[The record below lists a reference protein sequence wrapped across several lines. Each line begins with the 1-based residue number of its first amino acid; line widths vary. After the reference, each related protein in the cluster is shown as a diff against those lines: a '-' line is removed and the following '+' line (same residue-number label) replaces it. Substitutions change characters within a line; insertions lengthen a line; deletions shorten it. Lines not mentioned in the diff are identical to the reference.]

1 MTSNGAFGRRRH
13 DWRNFRNGQ
22 VRIFADQIEKAVE
35 SLFLK
40 RQFVPLLVCVLAYCA
55 AGHAVAQTQLKEV
68 FKNRFL
74 IGAALNEAE
83 FSGTDQVGSLLAK
96 TQFNSIT
103 PENVL
108 KWEVVHPK
116 PGDYNFAPSD
126 RYVEFGEKNGMVI
139 IGHTLVWHNQT
150 PSWVFQDST
159 GKPISR
165 GALLERMRDHIH
177 TVVGRYKGK
186 IKGWDVVNEALNED
200 GSLRE
205 TPWLKII
212 GEDYIVK
219 AFEFARE
226 ADPGVE
232 LYYND
237 YSLENA
243 PKREG
248 AVALIK
254 KLQAANVN
262 VAAVGLQGHYKM
274 DWPSAAQVDTTI
286 EAFAKLGVKVNI
298 TELDI
303 DVVPA
308 TQVNRGA
315 DLSVNNYHVTRE
327 DVYANG
333 LPDSVQTQLAKRYS
347 DLFSVFLK
355 HFGIVGRV
363 TFWGVTDGDSWLNVR
378 GRVNYPL
385 LFDRNGTPKPAYD
398 AVVNAARKQ

>member
-1 MTSNGAFGRRRH
+1 MA
-13 DWRNFRNGQ
+13 
-22 VRIFADQIEKAVE
+22 
-35 SLFLK
+35 
-40 RQFVPLLVCVLAYCA
+40 LLVLS
-55 AGHAVAQTQLKEV
+55 AGEEAVSQPALKNV
-68 FKNRFL
+68 YSGRFL
-74 IGAALNEAE
+74 IGAAVNSRQ
-83 FSGTDQVGSLLAK
+83 FSGEDKRGAALVMA
-96 TQFNSIT
+96 QFNSIT
-103 PENVL
+103 PENNL
-108 KWEVVHPK
+108 KWQLIHPQ
-116 PGDYNFAPSD
+116 PGKYDFDAAD

-150 PSWVFQDST
+150 PRWVFEDST
-159 GKPISR
+159 GKPVDR
-165 GALLERMRDHIH
+165 ETLLKRMHDHIL

-212 GEDYIVK
+212 GEEYLVK
-219 AFEFARE
+219 AYQFAHE
-226 ADPGVE
+226 ADPDAQ

-248 AVALIK
+248 AIRLIK
-254 KLQAANVN
+254 NLQSAGVH
-262 VAAVGLQGHYKM
+262 VAAVGTQGHYKM
-274 DWPSAAQVDTTI
+274 DWPRPDQVDSTI
-286 EAFAKLGVKVNI
+286 DAFSKLGVKVNI

-315 DLSVNNYHVTRE
+315 DLSVNSYHMVKE

-333 LPDSVQTQLAKRYS
+333 LPDSVQTELANRYEG
-347 DLFSVFLK
+347 LFTVFVK
-355 HFGIVGRV
+355 HAGEVGRV
-363 TFWGVTDGDSWLNVR
+363 TFWGVTDGDSWLNWR

-385 LFDRNGTPKPAYD
+385 LFDRNGKPKPAFD
-398 AVVNAARKQ
+398 AVVKAGRTR

>member
-1 MTSNGAFGRRRH
+1 MKK
-13 DWRNFRNGQ
+13 NF
-22 VRIFADQIEKAVE
+22 A
-35 SLFLK
+35 
-40 RQFVPLLVCVLAYCA
+40 PLLVGLLALCVADN
-55 AGHAVAQTQLKEV
+55 AVAQTLLKDV
-68 FKNRFL
+68 FKNHFL
-74 IGAALNEAE
+74 IGAALNDAQC
-83 FSGTDQVGSLLAK
+83 SGVDEQGALLAK
-96 TQFNSIT
+96 AQFNTIT

-108 KWEVVHPK
+108 KWERVHPG
-116 PGDYNFAPSD
+116 PGVYNFDPSD

-150 PSWVFQDST
+150 PLWVFQDSS

-165 GALLERMRDHIH
+165 EALLERMRDHIH

-205 TPWLKII
+205 SPWLKII
-212 GEDYIVK
+212 GEEYIVR

-237 YSLENA
+237 FSLENA

-248 AVALIK
+248 AIALIK
-254 KLQAANVN
+254 KLQAADVQ

-274 DWPSAAQVDTTI
+274 DWPRTEQVDSTI
-286 EAFAKLGVKVNI
+286 EAFVKLGVKVNI

-308 TQVNRGA
+308 TQRNRGA
-315 DLSVNNYHVTRE
+315 DLSMNSYHVVRE
-327 DVYANG
+327 DLYANG
-333 LPDSVQTQLAKRYS
+333 LPDSVQMELAKRYG
-347 DLFSVFLK
+347 DLFSVFVK
-355 HFGIVGRV
+355 HIGIVGRV
-363 TFWGVTDGDSWLNVR
+363 TFWGVTDGDSWLNSR

-385 LFDRNGTPKPAYD
+385 LFDRNGKPKPAFD
-398 AVVNAARKQ
+398 AVVKAGQKP

>member
-1 MTSNGAFGRRRH
+1 MTSLALKK
-13 DWRNFRNGQ
+13 Q
-22 VRIFADQIEKAVE
+22 FA
-35 SLFLK
+35 
-40 RQFVPLLVCVLAYCA
+40 LLLAGVLTLCTADN
-55 AGHAVAQTQLKEV
+55 AVAQTALKDV
-68 FKNRFL
+68 FKNHFL
-74 IGAALNEAE
+74 IGAALNDAE
-83 FSGTDQVGSLLAK
+83 FSGTDQQGAFLAK
-96 TQFNSIT
+96 TQFNTIT

-108 KWEVVHPK
+108 KWGLVHPE
-116 PGDYNFAPSD
+116 PGVYNFAASD

-150 PSWVFQDST
+150 PAWVFQDST

-165 GALLERMRDHIH
+165 EALLERMRDHIH

-205 TPWLKII
+205 SPWLKII
-212 GEDYIVK
+212 GEEYLVK

-226 ADPGVE
+226 ADPSVE

-254 KLQAANVN
+254 KLQAADVN

-274 DWPSAAQVDTTI
+274 DWPRVGQVDSTI
-286 EAFAKLGVKVNI
+286 EAFAKLGVKINI

-315 DLSVNNYHVTRE
+315 DLSVNNYHVMKE
-327 DVYANG
+327 DIYANG
-333 LPDSVQTQLAKRYS
+333 LPDSVQMELAKRYG
-347 DLFSVFLK
+347 DLFSVLVK
-355 HFGIVGRV
+355 HIGVVGRV
-363 TFWGVTDGDSWLNVR
+363 TFWGVTDGDSWLNSH

-385 LFDRNGTPKPAYD
+385 LFDRSGKPKPAFE
-398 AVVNAARKQ
+398 AVVKAGQKP

>member
-1 MTSNGAFGRRRH
+1 MKKT
-13 DWRNFRNGQ
+13 
-22 VRIFADQIEKAVE
+22 
-35 SLFLK
+35 
-40 RQFVPLLVCVLAYCA
+40 FVPLLAGLLAFCVADNT
-55 AGHAVAQTQLKEV
+55 VAQTVLKDV
-68 FKNRFL
+68 FKNHFL
-74 IGAALNEAE
+74 IGAALNDAQC
-83 FSGTDQVGSLLAK
+83 SGIDEQGAALAK
-96 TQFNSIT
+96 IQFNTIT

-108 KWEVVHPK
+108 KWGSVHPE
-116 PGDYNFAPSD
+116 PGVYNFVASD

-150 PSWVFQDST
+150 PAWVFQDST

-165 GALLERMRDHIH
+165 EALLERMRDHIH

-205 TPWLKII
+205 SPWLKII
-212 GEDYIVK
+212 GEDYLVK

-226 ADPGVE
+226 ADPSVE

-254 KLQAANVN
+254 RLQAAEVN

-274 DWPSAAQVDTTI
+274 DWPRVGQVDSTI

-315 DLSVNNYHVTRE
+315 DLSVNNYHVIKE

-333 LPDSVQTQLAKRYS
+333 LPDSVQMELAKRYGN
-347 DLFSVFLK
+347 LFSVFVE
-355 HFGIVGRV
+355 HIGVVGRV
-363 TFWGVTDGDSWLNVR
+363 TFWGVTDGDSWLNSH

-385 LFDRNGTPKPAYD
+385 LFDRKGKPKPAFD
-398 AVVNAARKQ
+398 AVVKAGQKP

>member
-1 MTSNGAFGRRRH
+1 MTSLAVKK
-13 DWRNFRNGQ
+13 Q
-22 VRIFADQIEKAVE
+22 FA
-35 SLFLK
+35 
-40 RQFVPLLVCVLAYCA
+40 LLSAGVLVLCA
-55 AGHAVAQTQLKEV
+55 ADNAFAQPVLKDV
-68 FKNRFL
+68 FKNHFL
-74 IGAALNEAE
+74 IGAALNDAE
-83 FSGTDQVGSLLAK
+83 FSGTDQRDALLAK
-96 TQFNSIT
+96 TQFNTIT

-108 KWEVVHPK
+108 KWGLVHPK
-116 PGDYNFAPSD
+116 PGVYNFDASD

-150 PSWVFQDST
+150 PAWVFQDST

-165 GALLERMRDHIH
+165 EALLERMRDHIH

-205 TPWLKII
+205 SPWLKII
-212 GEDYIVK
+212 GEEYLVK

-226 ADPGVE
+226 ADPSVE

-254 KLQAANVN
+254 KLQAADVN
-262 VAAVGLQGHYKM
+262 VAGVGLQGHYKM
-274 DWPSAAQVDTTI
+274 DWPRVAQVDSTI

-315 DLSVNNYHVTRE
+315 DLSVNNYHVIKE
-327 DVYANG
+327 DIYANG
-333 LPDSVQTQLAKRYS
+333 LPDSVQMELAKRYG
-347 DLFSVFLK
+347 DLFSVFVK
-355 HFGIVGRV
+355 HIGVVGRV
-363 TFWGVTDGDSWLNVR
+363 TFWGVTDGDSWLNSH

-385 LFDRNGTPKPAYD
+385 LFDRNGKPKPAFD
-398 AVVNAARKQ
+398 AVVKAGQKP

>member
-1 MTSNGAFGRRRH
+1 MRWIMKKQLAP
-13 DWRNFRNGQ
+13 
-22 VRIFADQIEKAVE
+22 
-35 SLFLK
+35 LFIG
-40 RQFVPLLVCVLAYCA
+40 LLALCV
-55 AGHAVAQTQLKEV
+55 AGSVVAQTALKDV
-68 FKNRFL
+68 YKKDFL

-83 FSGTDQVGSLLAK
+83 FSENNIRGAALAK
-96 TQFNSIT
+96 AQFNTIT
-103 PENVL
+103 PENAL
-108 KWEVVHPK
+108 KWASVHPE
-116 PGDYNFAPSD
+116 PGAYTFASAD

-150 PSWVFQDST
+150 PRWVFQDST

-165 GALLERMRDHIH
+165 EALLQRMRDHIH
-177 TVVGRYKGK
+177 EVVGRYKGK

-205 TPWLKII
+205 SPWLKII
-212 GEDYIVK
+212 GEDYLVK

-226 ADPGVE
+226 ADPSVE

-254 KLQAANVN
+254 KLQAAGVH

-274 DWPSAAQVDTTI
+274 DWPTMGQVDSTI

-308 TQVNRGA
+308 TQRNRGA
-315 DLSVNNYHVTRE
+315 DLSVNNYHVIKE
-327 DVYANG
+327 DLYVNG
-333 LPDSVQTQLAKRYS
+333 LPDSVQMELAKRYGG
-347 DLFSVFLK
+347 LFSVLVK
-355 HFGIVGRV
+355 HADVVGRV
-363 TFWGVTDGDSWLNVR
+363 TFWGVTDGDSWLNWG
-378 GRVNYPL
+378 GRTNYPL
-385 LFDRNGTPKPAYD
+385 LFDRSGKPKPAFD
-398 AVVNAARKQ
+398 EVVKAGQRP